1 MNRKIFLT
9 ALSLACLFLC
19 CKGLPAMAE
28 DVPAPPAASATAP
41 GDDVQA
47 LEKVLPDL
55 ANPEV
60 LPEALTAAYTY
71 YYQGKISSADL
82 QQLEAAYKEIP
93 PMPKTTSRIGQ
104 VSAAELAAYKE
115 AYAKQEG
122 GLVATGGQVTLN
134 GTTLSPRLQAAGIGL
149 YGDTA
154 MIGEWLL
161 PHLNFTV
168 THDNLRLKVTSVTG
182 SASEWTLGS
191 TAYAMN
197 GSIARAAAAPY
208 LKGPYF
214 YLPLRALAETVGTVN
229 WDSETRDISV
239 ITPSKTLTPP
249 PAFKESTTTPPL
261 ETSMEQKPNVINR
274 LPDGSLL
281 TADGVM
287 DSGGYR
293 IVCHKGVPL
302 LRGLNDKG
310 VLFNQGLVPTADR
323 IVWLQSMDPASPGA
337 MPFGLY
343 EAPLA
348 DASQAKL
355 IAENIYPDIDS
366 LVANDRWIVYTAP
379 LSKPG
384 KGVALTAYNRLTG
397 QKQLI
402 DQGSGDQD
410 YLGDLAL
417 NGNTLV
423 WSRSRDG
430 WNESLQVCDLTAPGK
445 AKDISQGY
453 AFTKPVISS
462 KYVIASRV
470 FRTIRGQTEEIWQYD
485 LEKGQWTRRIDPA
498 SSLMPQNDDFFIKKA
513 AFGDHYVAL
522 CPVLLKS
529 DTRDFT
535 RLSVLDLRD
544 GSLAPLTLNE
554 GNLPLIHADR
564 DLDGSRLI
572 DDIAPAADGSL
583 LLKTYTDGGSDSIFM
598 QAK

>member
-28 DVPAPPAASATAP
+28 DVPA
-41 GDDVQA
+41 
-47 LEKVLPDL
+47 
-55 ANPEV
+55 PEV

-93 PMPKTTSRIGQ
+93 PTPKTTSRIGQ

-161 PHLNFTV
+161 PHLHFTV
-168 THDNLRLKVTSVTG
+168 KVTSVTG

-239 ITPSKTLTPP
+239 ITPSKTLAPP

-379 LSKPG
+379 LSKPS
-384 KGVALTAYNRLTG
+384 KEMALTAYNRLTG
-397 QKQLI
+397 QKQPI
-402 DQGSGDQD
+402 DQGSEDQD

-423 WSRSRDG
+423 WSRSRGG

-445 AKDISQGY
+445 AKNIIEGY
-453 AFTKPVISS
+453 VFTSPVISG

-470 FRTIRGQTEEIWQYD
+470 FRTVRGQAEEIWQYD
-485 LEKGQWTRRIDPA
+485 LEKEQWTANRQF
-498 SSLMPQNDDFFIKKA
+498 L
-513 AFGDHYVAL
+513 Y
-522 CPVLLKS
+522 
-529 DTRDFT
+529 
-535 RLSVLDLRD
+535 
-544 GSLAPLTLNE
+544 
-554 GNLPLIHADR
+554 
-564 DLDGSRLI
+564 
-572 DDIAPAADGSL
+572 
-583 LLKTYTDGGSDSIFM
+583 
-598 QAK
+598 

>member
-28 DVPAPPAASATAP
+28 DVPEPPAASATAP
-41 GDDVQA
+41 GDGVQA

-82 QQLEAAYKEIP
+82 HQLEAAYKEIP
-93 PMPKTTSRIGQ
+93 PIPKTTSRIGQ
-104 VSAAELAAYKE
+104 VSTAELAAYKE
-115 AYAKQEG
+115 AYAKQED
-122 GLVATGGQVTLN
+122 GLVDTGGQVTLN

-168 THDNLRLKVTSVTG
+168 SHDNLRLKVTSVTG

-191 TAYAMN
+191 AAYAMN
-197 GSIARAAAAPY
+197 SSVTRAAAAPY

-229 WDSETRDISV
+229 WDPETRDISV

-281 TADGVM
+281 TADDVM

-348 DASQAKL
+348 DISQAKL

-379 LSKPG
+379 LSKPN

-397 QKQLI
+397 QKQPI

-417 NGNTLV
+417 NGDTLV
-423 WSRSRDG
+423 WSRSRAG

-453 AFTKPVISS
+453 AFTRPVISG

-485 LEKGQWTRRIDPA
+485 LEKEQWTRRIDPT

-522 CPVLLKS
+522 CPVLLRS

-554 GNLPLIHADR
+554 GRLPLIHADR

>member
-1 MNRKIFLT
+1 
-9 ALSLACLFLC
+9 
-19 CKGLPAMAE
+19 
-28 DVPAPPAASATAP
+28 
-41 GDDVQA
+41 
-47 LEKVLPDL
+47 
-55 ANPEV
+55 
-60 LPEALTAAYTY
+60 
-71 YYQGKISSADL
+71 
-82 QQLEAAYKEIP
+82 
-93 PMPKTTSRIGQ
+93 
-104 VSAAELAAYKE
+104 
-115 AYAKQEG
+115 
-122 GLVATGGQVTLN
+122 
-134 GTTLSPRLQAAGIGL
+134 
-149 YGDTA
+149 
-154 MIGEWLL
+154 
-161 PHLNFTV
+161 
-168 THDNLRLKVTSVTG
+168 
-182 SASEWTLGS
+182 
-191 TAYAMN
+191 
-197 GSIARAAAAPY
+197 
-208 LKGPYF
+208 
-214 YLPLRALAETVGTVN
+214 
-229 WDSETRDISV
+229 
-239 ITPSKTLTPP
+239 
-249 PAFKESTTTPPL
+249 
-261 ETSMEQKPNVINR
+261 MEQKPNVINR

-379 LSKPG
+379 LSKPS
-384 KGVALTAYNRLTG
+384 KGMALTSYNRLTG
-397 QKQLI
+397 QKQQI
-402 DQGSGDQD
+402 DQGSEDQD

-423 WSRSRDG
+423 WSRSRGG

-445 AKDISQGY
+445 AKNIIEGY
-453 AFTKPVISS
+453 VFTSPVISG

-470 FRTIRGQTEEIWQYD
+470 FRTVRGQAEEIWQYD
-485 LEKGQWTRRIDPA
+485 LEKEQWTRRIDPA
-498 SSLMPQNDDFFIKKA
+498 SSLMPQTDNFFIKKV

-522 CPVLLKS
+522 CPVLLNS
-529 DTRDFT
+529 DSRDFT

-554 GNLPLIHADR
+554 GSLPLIHADR